1 MSWQLHGAVEQEILC
16 IRQQEISKTDEF
28 VAQIAVRFTADQVRS
43 AFVLGE
49 GRS

>member
-1 MSWQLHGAVEQEILC
+1 MSWQMHGELEQEILC

-43 AFVLGE
+43 GAALG
-49 GRS
+49 G